1 MKSKDPKQN
10 KEYPKDYTK
19 KQQLKR
25 LREIEKDGCG
35 RDFKFMNA
43 IFTCVG
49 KLDGELEIC
58 PNCKKEAQEIKDN
71 WKDGCFE
78 ETGKK
83 SLVMGL
89 NCDGEH
95 WLCPLCEK
103 QNKEKDEIFGRILG

>member
-1 MKSKDPKQN
+1 M
-10 KEYPKDYTK
+10 K
-19 KQQLKR
+19 KQKQLKR

-71 WKDGCFE
+71 WKDGCGIEILKSNNKPIYCGEMFF
-78 ETGKK
+78 GKIRFCN
-83 SLVMGL
+83 
-89 NCDGEH
+89 NC
-95 WLCPLCEK
+95 LK
-103 QNKEKDEIFGRILG
+103 QNKEKDEILGRILG

>member
-1 MKSKDPKQN
+1 M
-10 KEYPKDYTK
+10 K
-19 KQQLKR
+19 KQQLEK
-25 LREIEKDGCG
+25 LRELEKEI
-35 RDFKFMNA
+35 KETSV
-43 IFTCVG
+43 FTLRRI
-49 KLDGELEIC
+49 KL
-58 PNCKKEAQEIKDN
+58 KKEAQEIKDN

-103 QNKEKDEIFGRILG
+103 QNKEKDEILGRILG